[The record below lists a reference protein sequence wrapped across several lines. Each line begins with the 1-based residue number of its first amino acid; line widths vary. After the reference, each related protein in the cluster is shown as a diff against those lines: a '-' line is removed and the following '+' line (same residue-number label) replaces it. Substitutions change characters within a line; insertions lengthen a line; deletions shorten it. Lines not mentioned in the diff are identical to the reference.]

1 MSLQKRKRT
10 KRSSIE
16 AFQQKA
22 KTSRNF
28 AEIYQK
34 AKEVKTKQKGLTNCD
49 LNSFLKCAPHFIGC
63 YSDDEIA
70 KLVLRPPCYLIVNL
84 DKSTQPGTHWL
95 ALGIFPNLIEIFD
108 PLGFDIFSWPSLP
121 HGLLSFLHKLSFRKK
136 VKVIP
141 RLQSKKSTLCGLFCV
156 FYIMLRSKI
165 SLSSIIGYFS
175 SALVS
180 NDRKLLRFFR

>member
-10 KRSSIE
+10 KRSSIKT
-16 AFQQKA
+16 FQQKA
-22 KTSRNF
+22 KTSWNF
-28 AEIYQK
+28 AQIYQK
-34 AKEVKTKQKGLTNCD
+34 AKEVKAKQKGLTDCD
-49 LNSFLKCAPHFIGC
+49 LNSFLKRAPHYLGC

-70 KLVLRPPCYLIVNL
+70 KLVLKPPCYLIVNI
-84 DKSTQPGTHWL
+84 DKSSQPGTHWI
-95 ALGIFPNLIEIFD
+95 ALGIFSNLIEVFD

-121 HGLLSFLHKLSFRKK
+121 HGLLSFLHKISFRKR

-141 RLQSKKSTLCGLFCV
+141 RVQSKKSTLCGLFCV
-156 FYIMLRSKI
+156 FYIMLRSKF

-180 NDRKLLRFFR
+180 NDRILIRFFK

>member
-1 MSLQKRKRT
+1 MS
-10 KRSSIE
+10 E
-16 AFQQKA
+16 
-22 KTSRNF
+22 KTSRIR
-28 AEIYQK
+28 EK
-34 AKEVKTKQKGLTNCD
+34 ACQLRKIQAKIIESKQNKKGTTNSTINHL
-49 LNSFLKCAPHFIGC
+49 LNCVPNFIGC
-63 YSDDEIA
+63 YAEDE
-70 KLVLRPPCYLIVNL
+70 LSSMMFNSFPCFLIVNI
-84 DKSTQPGTHWL
+84 DPAHMIGSHWL
-95 ALGIFPNLIEIFD
+95 ALGIFPNLIEVFD

-165 SLSSIIGYFS
+165 SLSSITGYFS

-180 NDRKLLRFFR
+180 NDRILIRFFR

>member
-10 KRSSIE
+10 KRTSIE

-34 AKEVKTKQKGLTNCD
+34 AKEVKAKQKGLTACD
-49 LNSFLKCAPHFIGC
+49 LNLFLKCAPHFIGC

-70 KLVLRPPCYLIVNL
+70 KLVLKPPCFLIVNL
-84 DKSTQPGTHWL
+84 DLSTRPGSHWL
-95 ALGIFPNLIEIFD
+95 ALGIFPNIIEVFD
-108 PLGFDIFSWPSLP
+108 PLGFDIFSWPTLP
-121 HGLLSFLHKLSFRKK
+121 HGLLSFLHKMSFRKK

-141 RLQSKKSTLCGLFCV
+141 RLQSRKSTLCGLFCV
-156 FYIMLRSKI
+156 FYIMLRSKF
-165 SLSSIIGYFS
+165 SLNAITGHFS
-175 SALVS
+175 SSLIS
-180 NDRKLLRFFR
+180 NDRILIRFFK